1 MWSGRR
7 ASDPQAKWGR
17 RLSGSLQHEQ
27 ASLRFVHQG
36 TPHRGLTWSAKI
48 LGVPLSF
55 LLYNELRY
63 LVYEWDNKRVVD
75 VALQCHANRPG
86 EQQGAMWYHQW
97 WWWWWQLSWWIND
110 DDYMVLT
117 RPKMVTYWWWQWPQG
132 GSNTIAMQCI
142 VWRWWQLKEYHVVFR
157 DSFTSSRICFSTK
170 WRICSPSTRSF
181 VFKLPSHSGTCVQ
194 KMGAI

>member
-1 MWSGRR
+1 MISQNFGCSSLIFTLQWVTLSSIWVRQQTRGRR
-7 ASDPQAKWGR
+7 RTTMSCEQTR
-17 RLSGSLQHEQ
+17 RTT
-27 ASLRFVHQG
+27 RCYV
-36 TPHRGLTWSAKI
+36 
-48 LGVPLSF
+48 VPPMMMMMMTIIMM
-55 LLYNELRY
+55 
-63 LVYEWDNKRVVD
+63 
-75 VALQCHANRPG
+75 NR
-86 EQQGAMWYHQW
+86 

-157 DSFTSSRICFSTK
+157 DSFTLSRICFSTK

-194 KMGAI
+194 KNGCNLKSWDSAGGRT